1 MPTLSNFA
9 QFNISLTQFMAL
21 EKMPINC
28 LGYEPEI
35 GSTYTLYS
43 NGITTMKYIAIH
55 DGFAYS
61 VPV

>member
-1 MPTLSNFA
+1 
-9 QFNISLTQFMAL
+9 
-21 EKMPINC
+21 MPINC